1 MHIDGSFTY
10 YAFVSAPLG
19 SSNLHVIYC
28 LVEESDTKYK
38 GGFYLREMCILEL
51 IWGDPHQCTSSA
63 LPWTLFLSYSIKFRK
78 F

>member
-1 MHIDGSFTY
+1 MHIGSFTS
-10 YAFVSAPLG
+10 YAFDSAPLG
-19 SSNLHVIYC
+19 SSNLHAICC

-51 IWGDPHQCTSSA
+51 IWGDPHQYISSA
-63 LPWTLFLSYSIKFRK
+63 LPWILFLSFSIKFRK